1 MSITIGNYKFDGPY
15 TDTDNLE
22 NKSGVYAILS
32 SDNGKY
38 NVIDIGESSDVRDR
52 VENHDRKEC
61 WFRNCSGE
69 IEIAVLYTP
78 NQQQSG
84 RMQIEQ
90 ELRKKFNPPC
100 GER

>member
-1 MSITIGNYKFDGPY
+1 MSITIGSYKFDGPY
-15 TDTDNLE
+15 ADTDNLE
-22 NKSGVYAILS
+22 NKSGVYAILC

-38 NVIDIGESSDVRDR
+38 NVIDIGESFEVRNR
-52 VENHDRKEC
+52 IENHDRKDC
-61 WFRNCSGE
+61 WCRNCSGI
-69 IEIAVLYTP
+69 IEVAVLYTP

-90 ELRKKFNPPC
+90 ELRKKFKPLC